1 MHWTDLRTN
10 KAFEPDTLDRFGFVY
25 VITNIKTKK
34 KYIGCKQYYIGKDQT
49 PSKWQSYT
57 GSSKHLNEDIKKLGK
72 KNFIFEVIDE
82 FKNKRS
88 LGYYEL
94 FYQMKHNVLD
104 SVIEGTDEPAFYNNY
119 VGGKYYRPVQG
130 YKAVKKIED
139 VIHKITYTDN
149 RNIIIDN
156 LSLFAHLNNYDK
168 SHLCKVKQGKRKR
181 HKDVVRVETVSD
193 V

>member
-10 KAFEPDTLDRFGFVY
+10 KAFKPDTLDRFGFVY

-72 KNFIFEVIDE
+72 KNFTFEVIDE

-94 FYQMKHNVLD
+94 FYQMKYNVLD
-104 SVIEGTDEPAFYNNY
+104 SVIEGTDEPAYYNNY

-130 YKAVKKIED
+130 YQPVKKITE
-139 VIHKITYTDN
+139 VIHKITYNDN

-156 LSLFAHLNNYDK
+156 LSLFAQLNNYDK